1 MSETGFT
8 GDGALEIVN
17 VIGWVSYRQEL
28 DLAALRDTFETRSEI
43 TDATYKPAENHWLQT
58 NFAPG
63 DTYVAFYRSGKA
75 SITGVD
81 SVSQFEDVVSR
92 VNTVMR
98 DLLEFDFTPESQ
110 VSNIVVTTTVNTNI
124 SLEAL
129 ALELGLER
137 VEYEPEQFPALIY
150 RDQESDA
157 VILVFSS
164 GKLLCT
170 GLADLD
176 TISST
181 VSEFTARINPVT

>member
-1 MSETGFT
+1 MNETGFT
-8 GDGALEIVN
+8 SDGALEIVN
-17 VIGWVSYRQEL
+17 VIGWVSYQQEL

-43 TDATYKPAENHWLQT
+43 TSVTYKPADNHWLQT
-58 NFAPG
+58 NFAPD

-81 SVSQFEDVVSR
+81 SVAQFEDVVSR

-181 VSEFTARINPVT
+181 IDEFTARINPVT

>member
-43 TDATYKPAENHWLQT
+43 TDVTYKPAENHWLQT
-58 NFAPG
+58 NFAPDG
-63 DTYVAFYRSGKA
+63 TYVAFYRSGKA

-81 SVSQFEDVVSR
+81 SVSQLEDVVDR
-92 VNTVMR
+92 VNAVMR

-176 TISST
+176 TISNT
-181 VSEFTARINPVT
+181 VTEFTARINPVT

>member
-1 MSETGFT
+1 MNETGST
-8 GDGALEIVN
+8 SDGALEIVN
-17 VIGWVSYRQEL
+17 VIGWVSYQQEL

-43 TDATYKPAENHWLQT
+43 TSVTYKPADNHWLQT
-58 NFAPG
+58 NFAPD

-81 SVSQFEDVVSR
+81 SVAQFEDVVSR

-98 DLLEFDFTPESQ
+98 DLLEFDFTPESK
-110 VSNIVVTTTVNTNI
+110 VSNIVVTTTLNRDVN
-124 SLEAL
+124 LEAL
-129 ALELGLER
+129 ALQLGLER

-150 RDQESDA
+150 RDSDSNA

-170 GLADLD
+170 GLTDLD
-176 TISST
+176 T
-181 VSEFTARINPVT
+181 VANVVKEFTEKINPGT